1 MFFLKMMR
9 KTFGETM
16 LTEILNKGT
25 KRDSAVDIAWLRTG
39 LDQVIL

>member
-1 MFFLKMMR
+1 MFFVKMMR

-25 KRDSAVDIAWLRTG
+25 KRNSDVDIAWLG
-39 LDQVIL
+39 ANLDQVIL